1 MTAPAPDSP
10 PADDSRFVSIV
21 WAVAVIVVALVVG
34 LIAWLALGDRD
45 GAGTAGP
52 PAGPG
57 TTASA
62 PTTEDEPTAEEGT
75 TEGQGTTDGEGTDA
89 PAEGTADAAEQT
101 APPEVRQL
109 MLDLQRRDPADPMA
123 VGEVDAPVVMI
134 EYADYR
140 CPYCA
145 KFAAD
150 TRPQLQ
156 ELVDD
161 GTLRIE
167 FRDLVLFEDV
177 SRQAAVAARAA
188 AEQDRMEAYQEVL
201 FARSVDGQAELD
213 RDDLLA
219 LAEEAGVPDLEAFEE
234 SLDDPALAALVDEDT
249 AEARALGITSTPTFL
264 VNTTVVAGAAELDHF
279 LDVVEQERVTAEA
292 AATTTG

>member
-1 MTAPAPDSP
+1 MTAPAPESP
-10 PADDSRFVSIV
+10 PADDSRFVSTV

-45 GAGTAGP
+45 AARTAGAP
-52 PAGPG
+52 TAPG
-57 TTASA
+57 TTTSA
-62 PTTEDEPTAEEGT
+62 PATPSATPE
-75 TEGQGTTDGEGTDA
+75 
-89 PAEGTADAAEQT
+89 AAAQT

-109 MLDLQRRDPADPMA
+109 MLELQRRDPADPMA
-123 VGEVDAPVVMI
+123 VGDVDAPVVMI

-145 KFAAD
+145 KFAAQ

-188 AEQDRMEAYQEVL
+188 AGQDRMEAYQEVL

-219 LAEEAGVPDLEAFEE
+219 LAEEAGVPDLAAFEQA
-234 SLDDPALAALVDEDT
+234 LDDLALGAAVDADT

-279 LDVVEQERVTAEA
+279 LDVIEQERVDAEDA
-292 AATTTG
+292 DDA

>member
-1 MTAPAPDSP
+1 VTAPAPESP
-10 PADDSRFVSIV
+10 PTDDSRFVSTV
-21 WAVAVIVVALVVG
+21 WAVAVLVVALVVG

-45 GAGTAGP
+45 AARTAGAPSGAGT
-52 PAGPG
+52 
-57 TTASA
+57 TTSA
-62 PTTEDEPTAEEGT
+62 PATPEET
-75 TEGQGTTDGEGTDA
+75 STD
-89 PAEGTADAAEQT
+89 DAAQT

-109 MLDLQRRDPADPMA
+109 MLELQRRDPGDLMA
-123 VGEVDAPVVMI
+123 VGDVDAPVVMI

-145 KFAAD
+145 KFAAQ

-156 ELVDD
+156 ELVDE

-201 FARSVDGQAELD
+201 FARSADGQAELD

-219 LAEEAGVPDLEAFEE
+219 LAEEAGVPDLAVFEE
-234 SLDDPALAALVDEDT
+234 ALDDPGLAAAVDADT

-264 VNTTVVAGAAELDHF
+264 VNTTVVAGAAELGHF
-279 LDVVEQERVTAEA
+279 LDVIEQERAGAEDA
-292 AATTTG
+292 